1 MIRPIRRT
9 TSLLAAA
16 ALLVLPLAACGDDG
30 DDESSAPQQP
40 EPGQKITLEFWS
52 WVPGI
57 DKAVDLWNSENPDVQ
72 VKLSTIPVGTSGGY
86 AKMYSALEAGNA
98 PDLAQV
104 EYQELPSFLLADGL
118 EELTQYGAPDVE
130 GDFVEWQW
138 QQGVFGDEVYAIP
151 QASGPM
157 AMFYRQDLFDQ
168 WGIEPPTTWTEYEEA
183 AREVR
188 SHGAYIATFP
198 PGNSAWFTSLAWQ
211 AGAQWF
217 GTDGEEWTVD
227 IDNEETRKVAEY
239 WQNLIDQDLVKTVPD
254 FANAWY
260 KDLQDGE
267 IVSWVSAQW
276 GDAILRGNAPDTAG
290 KWRVAPMPQW
300 EDAEEFVSANWGGS
314 STALLKGADY
324 PEQALEFA
332 VWLNTDPESVDL
344 LIEGGYG
351 WPAAA
356 DAFSGSALDRADP
369 FFGGQVYNEIFA
381 EADGHIDKSWQWIPT
396 TSQTYQHLNDGF
408 QAAVEGDGNFV
419 DAVAAA
425 QERTIDDMEQKGLP
439 VAGE

>member
-1 MIRPIRRT
+1 MIRQARRKA
-9 TSLLAAA
+9 SLLAAA
-16 ALLVLPLAACGDDG
+16 ALLALSVAACGDG
-30 DDESSAPQQP
+30 DDDSSAQ
-40 EPGQKITLEFWS
+40 ELKPGQKITLEFWS

-104 EYQELPSFLLADGL
+104 EYQELPSFLLADGV
-118 EELTQYGAPDVE
+118 EELTQYGASD
-130 GDFVEWQW
+130 DADKFVEWQW
-138 QQGVFGDEVYAIP
+138 QQTSFGDEVYAIP

-168 WGIEPPTTWTEYEEA
+168 WGIEPPTTWTEYEAA
-183 AREVR
+183 AREIR
-188 SHGAYIATFP
+188 QHGAYIGTFP
-198 PGNSAWFTSLAWQ
+198 PGNSAWFTSMAWQ

-217 GTDGEEWTVD
+217 GTDGDDWTVD
-227 IDNEETRKVAEY
+227 IDNETTRKVADY
-239 WQNLIDQDLVKTVPD
+239 WQRLIDEDLVKTEPD
-254 FANAWY
+254 FANGWY
-260 KDLQDGE
+260 KDLQDGQ
-267 IVSWVSAQW
+267 IVGWVSAQW
-276 GDAILRGNAPDTAG
+276 GDAILRGNAPKTAG

-300 EDAEEFVSANWGGS
+300 DDADEFTSANWGGS

-324 PEQALEFA
+324 PEEALDFA
-332 VWLNTDPESVDL
+332 VWLNTDPEAVDL
-344 LIEGGYG
+344 LIQGGYG
-351 WPAAA
+351 WPAAS

-369 FFGGQVYNEIFA
+369 FFGGQRYNEVFA
-381 EADGHIDKSWQWIPT
+381 EADEHIDKSWQWIPT

-408 QAAVEGDGNFV
+408 SAAVEGDGTLA
-419 DAVAAA
+419 DAVAQA
-425 QERTIDDMEQKGLP
+425 QDLTIDDLEKKGLP